1 MRKLAALAAVL
12 LTFTIGA
19 VDVEAKRLGG
29 ARSSGIQRQS
39 TQPATPPAQSGT
51 PGTPSTA
58 GAPAQAGA
66 AAAAVAPPGVAT
78 AKRGWSGPLTG
89 LAAGL
94 GLAALASYLGFGEA
108 IANIMLIALVMALLL
123 AIIGFVIRRKAAG
136 GALRVAAGGGAGID
150 DRSAVGSRIGAAL
163 GGNSTMPPTSAAAI
177 PNGFDAGA
185 FARSAKAQ
193 FLALQSANDAG
204 DLQRLRDYLTPQMFE
219 VVRDEVQ
226 ARGGGAQHTE
236 VFGLDAQVVDVA
248 EETAGYVVSVQ
259 FTGRVREQGGGVP
272 EDLDEVWHLTKPRTG
287 PDGWVVAGI
296 QLVAK
301 PN

>member
-123 AIIGFVIRRKAAG
+123 ASIGFVIRRRAAG

-150 DRSAVGSRIGAAL
+150 DRFCGGLAHRRRPGRQFDNAPNVRRSHSQWLRRRCVRAQRQGAVPGPAVSQRCRR
-163 GGNSTMPPTSAAAI
+163 PAAA
-177 PNGFDAGA
+177 
-185 FARSAKAQ
+185 S
-193 FLALQSANDAG
+193 
-204 DLQRLRDYLTPQMFE
+204 RLPDP
-219 VVRDEVQ
+219 
-226 ARGGGAQHTE
+226 A
-236 VFGLDAQVVDVA
+236 DV
-248 EETAGYVVSVQ
+248 
-259 FTGRVREQGGGVP
+259 
-272 EDLDEVWHLTKPRTG
+272 
-287 PDGWVVAGI
+287 
-296 QLVAK
+296 
-301 PN
+301 